1 MLRSL
6 ILLVSLAAV
15 GLALAIIAAGPGT
28 RFGLWDYGTGLH
40 IIRTA
45 ALPVLVAAGLSVVA
59 FIVSLIAVREVA
71 LMTLLAAMM
80 AGVAAYVP
88 IKMKALFEA
97 NPIIHDIT
105 TDFSNPP
112 PIIMGASFERKN
124 PAVYVG
130 DEKAPRSDITI
141 AEAQR
146 EAFPGIGPL
155 LLDGSIDANAEK
167 VRHVIAAMG
176 MVIISDASS
185 EEGQLIE
192 ATYTSAWFGFVDDFV
207 VRLQPDGSKTR
218 IDVRSKSRVGLSD
231 LGANA
236 RRVQEFFEK
245 LEAQTN

>member
-15 GLALAIIAAGPGT
+15 GLALAIVAAGPGT
-28 RFGLWDYGTGLH
+28 RFGLWDYGTGLQ
-40 IIRTA
+40 IIRTV
-45 ALPVLVAAGLSVVA
+45 ALPVLIAAGLSVAA
-59 FIVSLIAVREVA
+59 FIISVIAVREVA
-71 LMTLLAAMM
+71 LMAFLAAVM
-80 AGVAAYVP
+80 AGVAGYVP

-105 TDFSNPP
+105 TDFDNPP

-124 PAVYVG
+124 PADYVG
-130 DEKAPRSDITI
+130 DDKAPGGEATI

-146 EAFPGIGPL
+146 AAFPNIGPL
-155 LLDGSIDANAEK
+155 LLDGSVDANSEK
-167 VRHVIAAMG
+167 VRRVITAMG
-176 MVIISDASS
+176 MVILSDATSD
-185 EEGQLIE
+185 EGQLIE
-192 ATYTSAWFGFVDDFV
+192 AAYTSAWFGFVDDFV
-207 VRLQPDGSKTR
+207 VRLQPDGTKTR

-245 LEAQTN
+245 LQE